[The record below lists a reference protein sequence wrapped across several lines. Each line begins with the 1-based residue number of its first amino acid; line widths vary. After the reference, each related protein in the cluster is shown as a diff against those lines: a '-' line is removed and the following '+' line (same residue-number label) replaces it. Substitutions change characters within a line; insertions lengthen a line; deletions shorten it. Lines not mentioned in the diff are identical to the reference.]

1 MATPPTRDW
10 VSFTTDDGTVW
21 MFDATFLLSSWTC
34 IYGSGCQG
42 VHDYDASELEQGCC
56 SHGAHFAD
64 PKDRKRVRA
73 TIGRLRS
80 DQWKNKALA
89 KSLGGAIAKND
100 DGDWMTRTVRT
111 GCIMLNPPGFEG
123 GTGCALHSA
132 ALESGERPLDWKP
145 DVCWQLPL
153 RLETKVDE
161 NERTIYLLREWE
173 RRDWGDGGQEFHWW
187 CTEAPEAFTGHRRVY
202 EELADEIIEMV
213 GQEPYDWFV
222 ANVAA
227 RSMERFAPHP
237 TVLPDQVV
245 RKR

>member
-153 RLETKVDE
+153 RLEHKLDE
-161 NERTIYLLREWE
+161 NEHGTYVLREWK
-173 RRDWGDGGQEFHWW
+173 RRDWGEGGGEFHWW
-187 CTEAPEAFTGHRRVY
+187 CTDDPEA
-202 EELADEIIEMV
+202 MV
-213 GQEPYDWFV
+213 GHQPVYQELREEIVELVGEVAFEAFV
-222 ANVAA
+222 EQVRNRPSVQLL
-227 RSMERFAPHP
+227 PHP
-237 TVLPDQVV
+237 SLK
-245 RKR
+245 KRP